1 MGFTFC
7 RLVCKTSAAGV
18 ACGNSSAMSS
28 SASSVLPAGKAAT
41 PNRRLIDAMWDPP
54 GAGLEHPK
62 TKPSVSA
69 TSCRG
74 SPNTSETS
82 SAPPVQPGFTST
94 TCSGDRWGAIDE
106 AGGIRVTGK
115 EEGFAPVS
123 AASLDPAAVV
133 PGAHLV
139 VLVTQGQDQ
148 AAAASSIAPH
158 LAPEQVVLVKP
169 GCTGGALEVSEVLG
183 DPRQLVA
190 ETDGFVF
197 GCSSP
202 APGVSHIASI
212 KRRFGVAALP
222 AGRTD
227 EALELIAEL
236 FPQATRAV
244 DVLHTSLQNVNP
256 ILHLAPM
263 VMNAGRIEHE
273 GGSFDFYG
281 DAVTPS
287 VAAVMSAADGERMAV
302 ARALGVDVLPLRDWI
317 GVTYGVEEAD
327 LYTAIQRLHRDV
339 YGPSPA
345 PTTLEHRY
353 LLEDVPCGSVP
364 VVSLGEQLGV
374 GVDVTA
380 RCVHL
385 ASRLLGRDLWASGRT
400 TARLGLANAS
410 ADEIRAR
417 VRSG

>member
-1 MGFTFC
+1 MN
-7 RLVCKTSAAGV
+7 V
-18 ACGNSSAMSS
+18 A
-28 SASSVLPAGKAAT
+28 VV
-41 PNRRLIDAMWDPP
+41 
-54 GAGLEHPK
+54 GAGNGGLAVAAHAGLAGHDVRVLDIRPE
-62 TKPSVSA
+62 SV
-69 TSCRG
+69 R
-74 SPNTSETS
+74 
-82 SAPPVQPGFTST
+82 
-94 TCSGDRWGAIDE
+94 AIDE

-158 LAPEQVVLVKP
+158 LSPEQVVLVKP

-202 APGVSHIASI
+202 APGGSHIASI

-222 AGRTD
+222 ASRTD

-236 FPQATRAV
+236 FPQATPAA

-287 VAAVMSAADGERMAV
+287 VAAVMAATDGERMAV
-302 ARALGVDVLPLRDWI
+302 ARALGVDVLPLREWI

-327 LYTAIQRLHRDV
+327 LHTAIQRLHRDV

-364 VVSLGEQLGV
+364 LVSLGEQLDV
-374 GVDVTA
+374 DVDVTA

-385 ASRLLGRDLWASGRT
+385 ASRLLGRDLWGSGRT
-400 TARLGLANAS
+400 TDRLGLANAS

-417 VRSG
+417 VGSG